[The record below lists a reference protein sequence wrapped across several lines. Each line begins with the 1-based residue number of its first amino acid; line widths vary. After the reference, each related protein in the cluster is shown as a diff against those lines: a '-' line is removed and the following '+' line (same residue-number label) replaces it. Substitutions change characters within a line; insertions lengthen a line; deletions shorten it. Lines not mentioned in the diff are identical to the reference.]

1 MKAAKR
7 KIARLR
13 NKVVNFVRKR
23 MAARKPKDMPGR
35 VRQLEAAYDAMAQDF
50 AVLKAEQQMSA
61 LRQQALVDYYETRID
76 RIYAR
81 LSAKT
86 AGVDAVGIHIAQDS
100 ADDDV
105 VLDGFKKA
113 LQVQGGY
120 ASIPL
125 PAVLGDYLEPGQVR
139 GPLTLQGFKIRRG
152 IAREAGDGVLVDRL
166 DRGSQQT
173 ALYGPYKKLLPGR
186 YAFTLVADAVD
197 DRSKAKLLAGFDVYC
212 PSVDQSFGEADLT
225 AGADGSLSATV
236 VFDWPAALAER
247 EIELRVV
254 QRSLKPFKI
263 IGFDIQSKD
272 AH

>member
-7 KIARLR
+7 KIARFR

-23 MAARKPKDMPGR
+23 LEARKPRDVNGR
-35 VRQLEAAYDAMAQDF
+35 IRQLESACDALAQDL
-50 AVLKAEQQMSA
+50 AVLKAEQQMA
-61 LRQQALVDYYETRID
+61 AIRQQALVDYYETRID

-81 LSAKT
+81 LSART
-86 AGVDAVGIHIAQDS
+86 AGVETVGIHIAQDS

-105 VLDGFKKA
+105 ILDGFRKA

-120 ASIPL
+120 ANIPL
-125 PAVLGDYLEPGQVR
+125 PSVLSDYLEPGAIR

-152 IAREAGDGVLVDRL
+152 IAQEQGDGVLVQRL
-166 DRGSQQT
+166 DKGSQQT

-186 YAFTLVADAVD
+186 YALTLLASEVD
-197 DRSKAKLLAGFDVYC
+197 SRSRARLDAGFDIFC
-212 PSVDQSFGEADLT
+212 PSVDQTFGEGQLAPS
-225 AGADGSLSATV
+225 ADGNYSATI
-236 VFDWPAALAER
+236 VFDWPVELAER

-263 IGFDIQSKD
+263 TGFDIQTRD
-272 AH
+272 EN